1 MQEQR
6 RIVSQRTYQQ
16 LCRVT
21 ESVSTGSPIEGCDR
35 EDGCEGAQDS
45 VCYGRGSGICPTRQL
60 LIPDPDGVRT
70 LPAQILVLPAGPR
83 PPAPRREGALATHVE
98 VTEGKHSQEKGQR
111 LGFYSQSFQG
121 GRLVLCCGWRP
132 GGGVGAETQAEM
144 DRLSGQ
150 YTHVADDKLLWIKIK
165 PLSQTFSCMLQEK
178 REIRIMK
185 ITFKVLVLTLE
196 LGQGNNH

>member
-1 MQEQR
+1 MGETLPCSPQR
-6 RIVSQRTYQQ
+6 QQKAAPVVCRSSDASSHREHTSSCAESQKASPQALPLKAAIERMAVREHRT
-16 LCRVT
+16 
-21 ESVSTGSPIEGCDR
+21 
-35 EDGCEGAQDS
+35 

-70 LPAQILVLPAGPR
+70 LPALQILVLPAGPR

-165 PLSQTFSCMLQEK
+165 PLSQTFSCMLQ
-178 REIRIMK
+178 
-185 ITFKVLVLTLE
+185 V
-196 LGQGNNH
+196 